1 MIALNKLE
9 NIKKTNKIR
18 INIITLFP
26 IYNKMYNSNSITNL
40 QIHVHP
46 VGGLSGPVCHGQSLY
61 EHVWCVH
68 ATHYLGNFCPCRC
81 GK

>member
-26 IYNKMYNSNSITNL
+26 IYNKMYNSNIKTN
-40 QIHVHP
+40 
-46 VGGLSGPVCHGQSLY
+46 VGWTDVLNY
-61 EHVWCVH
+61 FDFRF
-68 ATHYLGNFCPCRC
+68 YGN
-81 GK
+81 